1 MRYRVIT
8 DESDLLEGDVAVYA
22 HPSDMKPRLCLRV
35 LASAESAADH
45 ACIDIDIRNEGL
57 KLLGTSDHYGHIV
70 LSVGDEY
77 AYVVEPSIEAFVKAY
92 RFIDDYGQ
100 QHTATAYEFG
110 YAVGRSL

>member
-1 MRYRVIT
+1 MRYRIIK

-22 HPSDMKPRLCLRV
+22 HPSDMKPRLCLMV
-35 LASAESAADH
+35 LAAADSAADH
-45 ACIDIDIRNEGL
+45 ACIDIDVRNEGL
-57 KLLGTSDHYGHIV
+57 KLLGPSDHYGRVV

-77 AYVVEPSIEAFVKAY
+77 AYVTDPQWEAFVMAY
-92 RFIDDYGQ
+92 RFIDDYGN

>member
-1 MRYRVIT
+1 MRYRIIK

-22 HPSDMKPRLCLRV
+22 HPSDMKPRLCLPV
-35 LASAESAADH
+35 LAGAQRVAEH
-45 ACIDIDIRNEGL
+45 AVIDCLVQRREI
-57 KLLGTSDHYGHIV
+57 KLLGPEDHYGHVV

-77 AYVVEPSIEAFVKAY
+77 AYVTDPQWEAFVMAY
-92 RFIDDYGQ
+92 RFVDDYGQ